1 MKSYKLCCLG
11 IALGLAPVLAQ
22 SGSLTANNDFS
33 STTSTTT
40 STATTS
46 ESFQAAAAPVKSA
59 KPKVAETEAFDNMRG
74 NAYSL
79 GAFGNQA
86 GAFTVNDYLAWPH
99 MMGGEKFIYVEPTA
113 KTGTASAQLG
123 GNSFFINLQNTSGN
137 NGQTT
142 IGMAKA
148 DAWGASVVIGKNRT
162 TSSVE
167 TPGAGTADETV
178 TYQGDVLGANFSML
192 LGANALSAAFTWKT
206 FDDQSVTKTNSQA
219 FDDYNLNVQFSNFPA
234 AHGLVWT
241 GGAIVNRHNKSEDIT
256 AGTVT
261 ATTVDP
267 ASNTSAVVLFNLGS
281 KVLSNQSARVL
292 VGLDNSLAYVSFD
305 NIDPGAAEGREAT
318 SGIVLKTVPNIVG
331 EYAFNENW
339 LAFGGAK
346 HEIEIYGYGA
356 TTTLTGTAA
365 APVKVNTTTSSEIKT
380 GTTTASIGGR
390 YQNGMLALE
399 TALSSAVFADGP
411 STVFAGKN
419 VLLTFGAFL
428 NF

>member
-1 MKSYKLCCLG
+1 MKSYKICCLG

-46 ESFQAAAAPVKSA
+46 ESFQAAAPVKSA
-59 KPKVAETEAFDNMRG
+59 KPKVAETEAFDNLRG

-123 GNSFFINLQNTSGN
+123 GNSFFINLQNASDN

-162 TSSVE
+162 AKTTE
-167 TPGAGTADETV
+167 TPGAGTADETI

-192 LGANALSAAFTWKT
+192 LGENALSAAFTWKT
-206 FDDQSVTKTNSQA
+206 FENQSVTKANAQA
-219 FDDYNLNVQFSNFPA
+219 FDDYNLNVLFSNFPA
-234 AHGLVWT
+234 AHALIWT
-241 GGAIVNRHNKSEDIT
+241 GGLILNRHNKTEDVT
-256 AGTVT
+256 GLT
-261 ATTVDP
+261 ATTTNIDP
-267 ASNTSAVVLFNLGS
+267 ESQTSATLLFSLGS

-292 VGLDNSLAYVSFD
+292 VGLDNSLSYVMLD
-305 NIDPGAAEGREAT
+305 NIDPANPVAGRESA

-346 HEIEIYGYGA
+346 HEIEIYGYE
-356 TTTLTGTAA
+356 TGTSLSGSAA
-365 APVKVNTTTSSEIKT
+365 APVKTGTVTNSEIKT